1 MGRQKTLWI
10 DEACWEKLEEMGDD
24 PVSAKIRRAIM
35 QHDVNLE
42 DMVQRG
48 LDHILAL
55 RKQRDSLKKALKET
69 VVELAKANLAIK
81 DDWMRWVE

>member
-10 DEACWEKLEEMGDD
+10 DEACWEKLEEMGDEA
-24 PVSAKIRRAIM
+24 VSAKIRRAVM
-35 QHDVNLE
+35 LHDVNMEEACNALNE
-42 DMVQRG
+42 
-48 LDHILAL
+48 HILAL
-55 RKQRDSLKKALKET
+55 RKQREALKKALKET